1 MKKIFVLLIYMY
13 NINNLLVCLQ
23 IELIF
28 DEYVFFKDYNGLYV
42 KLVDCEYNINE
53 FVIGSGS
60 NIKICVNLYK
70 KLFEVLV

>member
-1 MKKIFVLLIYMY
+1 MKNIFVLFIYMY

-28 DEYVFFKDYNGLYV
+28 DEFVLFEDYNCLYV

-70 KLFEVLV
+70 KLCEVLV